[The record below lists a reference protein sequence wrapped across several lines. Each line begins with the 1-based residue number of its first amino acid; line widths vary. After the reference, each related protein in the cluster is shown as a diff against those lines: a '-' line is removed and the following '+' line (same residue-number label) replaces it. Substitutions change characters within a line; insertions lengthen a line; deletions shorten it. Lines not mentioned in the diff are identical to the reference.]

1 MSIISFCEVVLIPS
15 GPRPWCHCW
24 SSLSFLSLLDLIPL
38 LSVSFSVEDSCP
50 WFCFFLHPVRPTCS
64 LVLFTCSTASQP
76 RFSRRGPVQITHFK
90 LFASLA
96 SPRNDATL
104 WQVGK
109 SWPGNNIFHPRSLP
123 PPVDIQVCHSEWALD
138 AEAWCEANRPTPI
151 PSEISNN
158 CRLIHYVFTPQWK
171 WSDVGRAVAFVEW
184 IFGSLFKA
192 GYLQIWLSKGAN
204 VFFGI
209 GKDDSWNRK

>member
-1 MSIISFCEVVLIPS
+1 MMQPFDKWMS
-15 GPRPWCHCW
+15 R
-24 SSLSFLSLLDLIPL
+24 
-38 LSVSFSVEDSCP
+38 
-50 WFCFFLHPVRPTCS
+50 
-64 LVLFTCSTASQP
+64 
-76 RFSRRGPVQITHFK
+76 
-90 LFASLA
+90 
-96 SPRNDATL
+96 
-104 WQVGK
+104 
-109 SWPGNNIFHPRSLP
+109 PGNNIFHPRSLP

-192 GYLQIWLSKGAN
+192 GYLQIWLSKGAKCI
-204 VFFGI
+204 F
-209 GKDDSWNRK
+209 WNRKRWFMEPEIRVDILDSLAQMRGFFNVFTSSRVHWLHREPQEVPLCRNWLQNTWRW